1 MIFFFF
7 NRKRIIK
14 GVQSNVWDL
23 EENGLSVILLPPK
36 ADFRGSAHVTI
47 LNVIWKIGSS
57 RSDFSSLHR

>member
-1 MIFFFF
+1 M
-7 NRKRIIK
+7 K

-23 EENGLSVILLPPK
+23 EENCLSVILLPPK